1 MAVGFFSGK
10 YIRRMYTIHMNS
22 KNKQTIISTIILVV
36 TGVIGAVIIR
46 SHPIDTSRDTMKEN
60 VILSGTYVCLPH
72 IDTSGP
78 QTQECAF
85 GFETDDGIYYAVNFG
100 ASENAMQQFQGG
112 MHITAKGFVVAK
124 ESLSSDQWAKYTM
137 QGMFTITQV
146 IQSAQSNGKLNIN
159 EVCQSAL
166 SYMTFLDSASA
177 DAFVLECTQGKH
189 PEVIEQFKAQM
200 NLGDGAA
207 I

>member
-1 MAVGFFSGK
+1 
-10 YIRRMYTIHMNS
+10 
-22 KNKQTIISTIILVV
+22 
-36 TGVIGAVIIR
+36 
-46 SHPIDTSRDTMKEN
+46 
-60 VILSGTYVCLPH
+60 
-72 IDTSGP
+72 
-78 QTQECAF
+78 
-85 GFETDDGIYYAVNFG
+85 
-100 ASENAMQQFQGG
+100 
-112 MHITAKGFVVAK
+112 
-124 ESLSSDQWAKYTM
+124 M

-146 IQSAQSNGKLNIN
+146 IQSAQSSGKLNIN

-166 SYMTFLDSASA
+166 LYMTFVDSASA